1 MILAIDPG
9 KYKCGL
15 ALLDENGRIVA
26 KKVAASKGISGEVER
41 LLSGQT
47 AVTIVIGDSKFGK
60 EVEKELSGLPARAN
74 LIFISEKDSTR
85 LAREQYWRE
94 NPPAGL
100 MKLIPTSFRFPPV
113 PVDDLAAVILGERYL
128 NS

>member
-15 ALLDENGRIVA
+15 ALLNEDGRIVA
-26 KKVAASKGISGEVER
+26 KKVAASKEISGEVER
-41 LLSGQT
+41 LIAGQT
-47 AVTIVIGDSKFGK
+47 VATIVIGDSKFGK
-60 EVEKELSGLPARAN
+60 DVEKELSGLPARAN

-100 MKLIPTSFRFPPV
+100 MKLIPTSLRFPPV
-113 PVDDLAAVILGERYL
+113 PVDDLAAVILAERYL